1 MGCGCGKPNKNSLGP
16 RRTNLTPNNGAMS
29 PNILQPNTN
38 RTIAPANAQRM
49 AALGM
54 QQGPPS
60 TSANNNQYL
69 SPQRLRIERMR
80 REAIDKA
87 LNKQFL

>member
-1 MGCGCGKPNKNSLGP
+1 MGCGCGKPNKANLGMN
-16 RRTNLTPNNGAMS
+16 RHAFVKNGS
-29 PNILQPNTN
+29 VNQNVLQPNSN
-38 RTIAPANAQRM
+38 RTISPVNAQR
-49 AALGM
+49 ASALGM
-54 QQGPPS
+54 QSGPPE
-60 TSANNNQYL
+60 NNENNQYL

>member
-1 MGCGCGKPNKNSLGP
+1 MGCGCGKPNKANLGP
-16 RRTNLTPNNGAMS
+16 RRNNYMQNHGAVS

-38 RTIAPANAQRM
+38 RTVTPVNAQRM

-54 QQGPPS
+54 QQGPP
-60 TSANNNQYL
+60 ANNTTNNQYL
-69 SPQRLRIERMR
+69 SPQRLRVERMR